1 MVYSSVFIEHKEYLT
16 IKKSTPKQKKPPTP
30 LLEQEAKDFLKEKS
44 KEKLLDTGSVE
55 SLSTPRELLAASVLS
70 GLLVSSRGQRAEE
83 LVEEAYRY
91 VDLLLRYNK

>member
-44 KEKLLDTGSVE
+44 KEKLLDTG
-55 SLSTPRELLAASVLS
+55 LLAS
-70 GLLVSSRGQRAEE
+70 GRGQRAEE